1 MKRLIWVLIA
11 TSLFIAY
18 RGSAGPPLSSG
29 IDLQYVDHDVRP
41 QDDFYRYVNGKWL
54 ADTVIPPD
62 KGRVFVL
69 QQLSDQVDGQ
79 LRELIQ
85 SLQKDIDPADPDQK
99 KIADLYASFTDEA
112 AVDRLDLQ
120 PLKAEL
126 ARIDAVT
133 AKAQITSL
141 IAHFNRIGIAAPYTP
156 QIHQDAKDPGRYVLD
171 LSQDGLGMPD
181 RAYYLQDDE
190 RLEQV
195 RALYAAH
202 VGKMLTLAG
211 DKAAVSDSQSVLA
224 LESALAK
231 AQWSEVDNRDPIKT
245 YNKLSFAALMGIAPG
260 YDWKAYF
267 ADSGAAGKVAYVI
280 VSQPSYISAFNRLL
294 QQAPLSTWKAYFRWH
309 LLNDLAPYLSER
321 FAREHFSFYGT
332 ALRGIERSEPRWK
345 LGIALLNDSM
355 GEALG
360 RLYVAR
366 YFPPEYKARAD
377 RLVANLLATY
387 RNDIDTLDW
396 MSPETKKRAQEK
408 LAKYA
413 VKIGYPNKWRD
424 YRRLQIDRGDL
435 VGNVI
440 RANTFEYDRN
450 LDKLGK
456 PVDRSEWAMTPQTV
470 NAHYDAEHNEI
481 VFPAAVLQRPFFNP
495 TVDDAANY
503 GGAGFSI
510 AHEISHGFD
519 DHGSQYDGD
528 GKLLAPPGWF
538 TQTDLAR
545 YKAKTQVLIAQ
556 ASAFEP
562 IPGYHVN
569 GELTL
574 GENIADVAGLAVAY
588 KAYRKSLAGKEGPII
603 DGMTGDQRFFM
614 GQAQVFRGKTREKEA
629 IMRIKADPHPPLEVR
644 GTLPEMNLDAFY
656 SAFAVRP
663 GDKMYLPSDRRV
675 TIW

>member
-1 MKRLIWVLIA
+1 MRSIVWLLIA
-11 TSLFIAY
+11 TSIFIAY
-18 RGSAGPPLSSG
+18 QASAEPPLMSG
-29 IDLQYVDHDVRP
+29 IDLTYVDHGVRP

-54 ADTVIPPD
+54 ADTSIPPD
-62 KGRVFVL
+62 KGRLFVL
-69 QQLSDQVDGQ
+69 QQLSDQVDDQ
-79 LRELIQ
+79 LRGLIE
-85 SLQKDIDPADPDQK
+85 SLQKGIDPADPDQK

-126 ARIDAVT
+126 AKVDAVA
-133 AKAQITSL
+133 AKAQIISL

-181 RAYYLQDDE
+181 RAYYLQDDDK
-190 RLEQV
+190 LKQI
-195 RALYAAH
+195 RALYVAH
-202 VGKMLTLAG
+202 VAKMLSLAG
-211 DKAAVSDSQSVLA
+211 DQAAASDSQSVVV
-224 LESALAK
+224 LERALAK
-231 AQWSEVDNRDPIKT
+231 AQWSEVDNRDPIKI
-245 YNKLSFAALMGIAPG
+245 YNKLSLVAMGGIAPG
-260 YDWKAYF
+260 YDWKAYL
-267 ADSGAAGKVAYVI
+267 ADCGAAGKVAYVI
-280 VSQPSYISAFNRLL
+280 VSQPSYIGGFNRLL
-294 QQAPLSTWKAYFRWH
+294 KQTPLSTWKAYFRWH
-309 LLNDLAPYLSER
+309 LINDLAPYLGER

-332 ALRGIERSEPRWK
+332 TLRGIERNEPRWK

-360 RLYVAR
+360 RLYVTR

-377 RLVANLLATY
+377 LLVANLIATY
-387 RNDIDTLDW
+387 RDEIETLDW
-396 MSPETKKRAQEK
+396 MSPEAKKMAEAK

-413 VKIGYPNKWRD
+413 VKIGYPAKWRD
-424 YRRLQIDRGDL
+424 YSALRIDRADL

-456 PVDRSEWAMTPQTV
+456 PVDRGEWTMTPQTV
-470 NAHYDAEHNEI
+470 NAHYDPEHNEI
-481 VFPAAVLQRPFFNP
+481 VFPAAILQPPFFNP
-495 TVDDAANY
+495 AVDDAANY
-503 GGAGFSI
+503 GSAGFGI

-519 DHGSQYDGD
+519 DKGSQYDGN
-528 GKLLAPPGWF
+528 GELLAPPGWF
-538 TQTDLAR
+538 MQTDLDR
-545 YKAKTQVLIAQ
+545 YKAKTQALIAQ
-556 ASAFEP
+556 ASTFEP

-588 KAYRKSLAGKEGPII
+588 KAYKRSLGGKEGPLI

-614 GQAQVFRGKTREKEA
+614 AAAQVFRGKTREKEA
-629 IMRIKADPHPPLEVR
+629 IMRIEADPHPPLEVR

-656 SAFAVRP
+656 AAFGVHS
-663 GDKMYLPSDRRV
+663 GDKMYLPSDKRV